1 MFRGL
6 LQKNHLLPIT
16 LLMFSITYAR
26 ATDFINDDDLIG
38 LVIYLFII
46 TSLQYLAIQYIFKNS
61 LILKNIAFSFVLLIN
76 AQMIE

>member
-61 LILKNIAFSFVLLIN
+61 LILKNIAFSFVL
-76 AQMIE
+76 